1 MMKCIV
7 HLVQGGTW
15 YIVSIRRSHCFQTKR
30 WLKMEAWS
38 SPKPYL
44 PTLPNWIDFRCPNE
58 KHIAIEGGSGY
69 LFEKHLNCRKP
80 RSNHCPCLASAS
92 SSVADAYIAT
102 CLHRWLFPFPW
113 ASWWRSRAWGGPQ
126 SQNRCEILKI
136 NTSLMRATEE
146 CEASFRED
154 SRAAVHVELPHLEK
168 VQIIERKIV

>member
-15 YIVSIRRSHCFQTKR
+15 NIVSIRRSHCFQTKR

-69 LFEKHLNCRKP
+69 LFEKHLNCIKP
-80 RSNHCPCLASAS
+80 RSNHCLLSGQCLLECSRCIYCHLS
-92 SSVADAYIAT
+92 SQVTI
-102 CLHRWLFPFPW
+102 PIPM

-126 SQNRCEILKI
+126 SLNRCEILKI